1 MELTELMVRII
12 ILLLP
17 GIFGTFFLDRLH
29 YKESL
34 EQRTYLISVIMI
46 GFTSYFLL
54 FLSKNIIEIFLNG
67 INNYNVV
74 DINFFKALI
83 DKGTNILFGEVL
95 YSTIIGTI
103 LGIIIANIIN
113 KGYFYNLFRKLKIT
127 NSTGQDVW
135 AELFDNNTKGIKEH
149 VFIVDIEADRVYGG
163 WVDNYSKSAQSPE
176 LLLSNVIVTTNETR
190 KELYELKKMYL
201 KFDKEKMIIEI
212 QNETDEKNTEFKKV
226 EEKVQVVPTSQIINN
241 ININKSESEE
251 IKDEQK

>member
-1 MELTELMVRII
+1 MELTELMIRII

-17 GIFGTFFLDRLH
+17 GIFGTFFLERLH

-74 DINFFKALI
+74 NINFFKALI
-83 DKGTNILFGEVL
+83 DKDTNILFREVL
-95 YSTIIGTI
+95 YSTIIGII

-113 KGYFYNLFRKLKIT
+113 KGYFYSLFRKLRIT
-127 NSTGQDVW
+127 NSTGQEVW
-135 AELFDNNTKGIKEH
+135 AELFDNNTKGIKDH
-149 VFIVDIEADRVYGG
+149 VFIIDTEDDRVYGG
-163 WVDNYSKSAQSPE
+163 WVDNYSKSAQAPE
-176 LLLSNVIVTTNETR
+176 LLLSDVIVTTNRTR
-190 KELYELKKMYL
+190 EELYELKKMYL
-201 KFDKEKMIIEI
+201 KFNKEKMIIEI
-212 QNETDEKNTEFKKV
+212 QKETEEKNTKYKKI

-241 ININKSESEE
+241 INIIESEREE
-251 IKDEQK
+251 IKNEHK